1 MERTESNQE
10 QRKNDKGNRLGL
22 PSVPRQYDH
31 STCNFMNDTLG
42 FLLATLHGTSTTAGI
57 IDLES
62 DASCSGNAGTIR
74 TFHLVIP
81 RVSLLLVTTL
91 GLSAGTSGLTFPP
104 LSLFPHS
111 LLILPFPSRYAL
123 RAGLRPTRGIR
134 NGRDRHESRERATPS
149 THITSPDPNPF
160 RTLSPLRGRSETGGT
175 EDGWVGIKGDVG

>member
-91 GLSAGTSGLTFPP
+91 GTYDRRLSGCDHKVNDVSVLG
-104 LSLFPHS
+104 S
-111 LLILPFPSRYAL
+111 LLLFTAV
-123 RAGLRPTRGIR
+123 TVKEFM
-134 NGRDRHESRERATPS
+134 N
-149 THITSPDPNPF
+149 
-160 RTLSPLRGRSETGGT
+160 
-175 EDGWVGIKGDVG
+175 